1 VNAAHEGRVRL
12 RVRDVVADDG
22 HPSPRVLRSV
32 GAAPPQ
38 YGFDEDDAA

>member
-1 VNAAHEGRVRL
+1 VRL
-12 RVRDVVADDG
+12 RVRVRDVVADDG
-22 HPSPRVLRSV
+22 HPSPRVLRYV